1 MGLVERGK
9 EGGRVVCIDQHRTVG
24 FLEELG
30 LDSLLLGAC
39 DWVHFGS
46 AGEEIARRNLQVD
59 L

>member
-1 MGLVERGK
+1 MVERGK